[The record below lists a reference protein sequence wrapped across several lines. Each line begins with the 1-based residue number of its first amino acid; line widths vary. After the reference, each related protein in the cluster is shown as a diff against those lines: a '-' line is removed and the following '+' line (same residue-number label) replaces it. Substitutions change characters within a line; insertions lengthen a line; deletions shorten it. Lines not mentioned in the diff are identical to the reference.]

1 MKRAGISLCS
11 GLFLQYVCFFLHYI
25 VCLCEEVVVSF
36 LCFVLFI
43 LCSLLFSFFFFSFS
57 FVLFLILL
65 LCLLSFLQLRRFP
78 ILLLLF
84 LLPVPFLLICVYSFH
99 CNYFSSVQRIAK
111 KRNKKVYIERVRIA
125 SVWAAGFESR
135 IRNTSSRHNLTSKPD
150 GDKFWKKSVFVFL
163 LINVL
168 W

>member
-1 MKRAGISLCS
+1 MKRAGISLCSS

-125 SVWAAGFESR
+125 SV
-135 IRNTSSRHNLTSKPD
+135 
-150 GDKFWKKSVFVFL
+150 
-163 LINVL
+163 
-168 W
+168 